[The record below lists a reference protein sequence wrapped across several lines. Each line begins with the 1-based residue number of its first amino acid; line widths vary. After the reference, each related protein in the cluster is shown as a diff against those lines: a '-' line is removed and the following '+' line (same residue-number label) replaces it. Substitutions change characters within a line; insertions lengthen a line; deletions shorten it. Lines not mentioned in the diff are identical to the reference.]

1 MVTKHLTDE
10 EVQQYVFEREHC
22 EMKIVEHIHRCGEC
36 KLKAEIYQSLVTG
49 IKQRLQPTFNF
60 DLSELVVQQLPSP
73 SPKQKTNDRLLLWVL
88 LVTGV
93 AFMGAVFYYFEGSFV
108 YLFRGIAAIFIYLI
122 IITALTVFTGVFID
136 MYKKYNREMKLLDT
150 F

>member
-1 MVTKHLTDE
+1 
-10 EVQQYVFEREHC
+10 
-22 EMKIVEHIHRCGEC
+22 
-36 KLKAEIYQSLVTG
+36 
-49 IKQRLQPTFNF
+49 
-60 DLSELVVQQLPSP
+60 
-73 SPKQKTNDRLLLWVL
+73 VL

-136 MYKKYNREMKLLDT
+136 MYKKYNREMKLLDS

>member
-1 MVTKHLTDE
+1 MVTKHLTDD
-10 EVQQYVFEREHC
+10 EVQQYVVDRQHC
-22 EMKIVEHIHRCGEC
+22 EMKIVEHIHLCREC
-36 KLKAEIYQSLVTG
+36 KLKAEIYQSLVAG
-49 IKQRLQPTFNF
+49 IKQQPHPAFNF

-73 SPKQKTNDRLLLWVL
+73 KQKTNDRLLLWML
-88 LVTGV
+88 LFTGIG
-93 AFMGAVFYYFEGSFV
+93 FMGTVLYYFEGSFV

-136 MYKKYNREMKLLDT
+136 MYKKSNRELKLLDS